1 MTYWFIFHTNTDKK
15 VPLKMSCSSV
25 PLVSKWPSS
34 PGCSPVKAPAE
45 QQDEIQTN
53 IFSTWLRLEMLLHCK
68 WESGYCGEE
77 ISFESLLD

>member
-1 MTYWFIFHTNTDKK
+1 
-15 VPLKMSCSSV
+15 MSCSSV
-25 PLVSKWPSS
+25 LLVSKWPSS

-53 IFSTWLRLEMLLHCK
+53 IFSTWLRLETLLHCK

-77 ISFESLLD
+77 ISFESLLVCMMTDGSGWFY